1 MALFD
6 TSGGLGGLLGDLGDY
21 GFGLPSN
28 TGGLIGDTERDAIN
42 KRALMSGIV
51 NAGLTYFATPKNLNT
66 GSALPYLGRAGLAG
80 FGASQDVVDRAL
92 NTAYRNKIL
101 AGRDDVFS
109 NINPLDVTPESL
121 KVFIEG
127 GKKDPSVLRRAAP
140 VEKDTTDITNFNQA
154 RKEGYTGTF
163 TDFLELKKANTNIN
177 LSQPITAINPKTG
190 KEELVQF
197 PNKPGEKP
205 IFTGLQKPDT
215 EVKLKAVPQAQAN
228 SWVQNTGTLKKIDDA
243 IKAVNEAPE
252 DSFGI
257 ANYLGDTIRQRT
269 DKAGVEARAKVSG
282 IGSQKFHDLS
292 GAAVTVTEAKRLE
305 PYLPLATDTK
315 ENVIKKLQ
323 NLKSEYEYT
332 NSLIE
337 NTYGPDTGFK
347 PLRSGDVPKA
357 ISKTIKRTGTDK
369 SGKKVIEY
377 SDGSIEY
384 AN

>member
-1 MALFD
+1 MAFAPMND
-6 TSGGLGGLLGDLGDY
+6 GGLASLFEGLTP
-21 GFGLPSN
+21 FGTSIP
-28 TGGLIGDTERDAIN
+28 TGILTPDQEDKLRKQSLISGLIGTA
-42 KRALMSGIV
+42 A
-51 NAGLTYFATPKNLNT
+51 TYAATPKNLGA
-66 GSALPYLGRAGLAG
+66 GSPLPYLGKAFLGGMGSSQDTINTALNNAYRQQLLAG
-80 FGASQDVVDRAL
+80 KNDPFSQ
-92 NTAYRNKIL
+92 
-101 AGRDDVFS
+101 
-109 NINPLDVTPESL
+109 INPLDVTPESMSEFQ
-121 KVFIEG
+121 KT
-127 GKKDPSVLRRAAP
+127 KDYSVLRRAAP

-177 LSQPITAINPKTG
+177 LNQPIPVINPKTG
-190 KEELVQF
+190 KAELVQF

-205 IFTGLQKPDT
+205 LFTGLEKAEP

-243 IKAVNEAPE
+243 IKAVNDAPD
-252 DSFGI
+252 DSFGV

-357 ISKTIKRTGTDK
+357 VNKTIKRTGTDK

>member
-6 TSGGLGGLLGDLGDY
+6 NMGGLLGDF
-21 GFGLPSN
+21 GFGVPSN
-28 TGGLIGDTERDAIN
+28 VGGLIGDEERDAIN
-42 KRALMSGIV
+42 KRALLSGII
-51 NAGLTYFATPKNLNT
+51 NAGLTYAATPKNLNT

-121 KVFIEG
+121 KLYIEG
-127 GKKDPSVLRRAAP
+127 GKKDPSLLRRAAP
-140 VEKDTTDITNFNQA
+140 VEKDTTDITNYNQA

-177 LSQPITAINPKTG
+177 LNQPIPVINPKTG
-190 KEELVQF
+190 KAELVQF

-205 IFTGLQKPDT
+205 LFTGLEKAEP

-228 SWVQNTGTLKKIDDA
+228 SWVNNSGTLKKIDDA

-257 ANYLGDTIRQRT
+257 ANYLGDPIRQRT
-269 DKAGVEARAKVSG
+269 DKAGVDARAKVAG

-292 GAAVTVTEAKRLE
+292 GANVTVSEAPRLQ
-305 PYLPLATDTK
+305 PYIPASTDTK
-315 ENVIKKLQ
+315 ENILKKLQ

-332 NSLIE
+332 NNLIE
-337 NTYGPDTGFK
+337 NTYSPDTGFK
-347 PLRSGDVPKA
+347 PLRSADVPKA

-369 SGKKVIEY
+369 SGRKVIEY

-384 AN
+384 AD

>member
-6 TSGGLGGLLGDLGDY
+6 TNSGLGGLLGDLGDY

-28 TGGLIGDTERDAIN
+28 TGGLIGDAERDAIN

-66 GSALPYLGRAGLAG
+66 GSVVPYLGKAGLAG

-92 NTAYRNKIL
+92 NTAYRQQLL
-101 AGRDDVFS
+101 AGRNDPFS
-109 NINPLDVTPESL
+109 QINPLDVTPESMSEFQ
-121 KVFIEG
+121 KT
-127 GKKDPSVLRRAAP
+127 KDYSVLRRAAP

-205 IFTGLQKPDT
+205 IFTGLQKPEA

-228 SWVQNTGTLKKIDDA
+228 SWVNNSGTLKKIDDA
-243 IKAVNEAPE
+243 IKAVNDAPE

-257 ANYLGDTIRQRT
+257 ANYLGDPIRQRT
-269 DKAGVEARAKVSG
+269 DKAGVDARAKVAG

-292 GAAVTVTEAKRLE
+292 GANVTVSEAPRLQ
-305 PYLPLATDTK
+305 PYIPASTDTK
-315 ENVIKKLQ
+315 ENILKKLQ

-332 NSLIE
+332 NNLIE
-337 NTYGPDTGFK
+337 NTYSPDTGFK
-347 PLRSGDVPKA
+347 PLRSADVPKA

>member
-1 MALFD
+1 MAFAPMND
-6 TSGGLGGLLGDLGDY
+6 GGLASLFEGLTP
-21 GFGLPSN
+21 FGTSIP
-28 TGGLIGDTERDAIN
+28 TGILTPDQEDKLRKQSLISGLIGTA
-42 KRALMSGIV
+42 A
-51 NAGLTYFATPKNLNT
+51 TYAATPKNLGA
-66 GSALPYLGRAGLAG
+66 GSPLPYLGKAFLGGMGSSQDTINTALNNAYRQQLLAG
-80 FGASQDVVDRAL
+80 KNDPFSQ
-92 NTAYRNKIL
+92 
-101 AGRDDVFS
+101 
-109 NINPLDVTPESL
+109 INPLDVTPESMSEFQ
-121 KVFIEG
+121 KT
-127 GKKDPSVLRRAAP
+127 KDYSVLKRAAP

-177 LSQPITAINPKTG
+177 LNQPIPVINPKTG
-190 KEELVQF
+190 KAELVQF

-205 IFTGLQKPDT
+205 LFTGLEKAEP

-243 IKAVNEAPE
+243 IKAVNDAPD
-252 DSFGI
+252 DSFGV

-357 ISKTIKRTGTDK
+357 VNKTIKRTGTDK